1 MVGAILEAGAEFKLC
16 PAGEQA
22 FSDWLEEVIRY

>member
-1 MVGAILEAGAEFKLC
+1 MVGAILEAGMEFKLR

-22 FSDWLEEVIRY
+22 FSSWLNEVIS